1 MTSKDNSKGNTACN
15 QTGSASAV
23 ESTDAAGNTTSDE
36 QSLLWKEEKRTVLLE
51 TKVFAVTERTSISPD
66 GTSGQ
71 YIVNEAKDWVI
82 VIPCDKENFLMV
94 RQWRH
99 GEQKLSV
106 EFPGGVIETGEE
118 PEKAAL
124 RELKEETGCTPG
136 KLTFLGSMNPNPAL
150 FANHVFMYCAEEL
163 SFSGQQHLDADEY
176 VHYREISQ
184 HEVFEKMGT
193 GEFCHALMA
202 SALTLFC
209 RYKKQ

>member
-1 MTSKDNSKGNTACN
+1 MTSKNDSINTKCNLARGNAAEENTTAEGNTA
-15 QTGSASAV
+15 
-23 ESTDAAGNTTSDE
+23 SDE
-36 QSLLWKEEKRTVLLE
+36 QSLLWKEAKRTVLFE
-51 TKVFAVTERTSISPD
+51 TKVFTVTERTSVSPD

-82 VIPCDKENFLMV
+82 VIPCTDKNFLMV

-136 KLTFLGSMNPNPAL
+136 KLTFLGCMNPNPAL

-176 VHYREISQ
+176 VHYREIPQ

-193 GEFCHALMA
+193 GEYCHALMA
-202 SALTLFC
+202 SALTLFS